1 MASPFISI
9 IVPIYKVENY
19 IRECVDSI
27 ICQKGDWELILVDDG
42 SPDGC
47 PAICDEYAEK
57 DERVQV
63 IHKKNGGVSTAR
75 NAGLNVARGEWIC
88 S

>member
-1 MASPFISI
+1 MNNPYISI

-42 SPDGC
+42 SRMVVPQYVMSMQRKMSVC
-47 PAICDEYAEK
+47 A
-57 DERVQV
+57 
-63 IHKKNGGVSTAR
+63 
-75 NAGLNVARGEWIC
+75 
-88 S
+88 